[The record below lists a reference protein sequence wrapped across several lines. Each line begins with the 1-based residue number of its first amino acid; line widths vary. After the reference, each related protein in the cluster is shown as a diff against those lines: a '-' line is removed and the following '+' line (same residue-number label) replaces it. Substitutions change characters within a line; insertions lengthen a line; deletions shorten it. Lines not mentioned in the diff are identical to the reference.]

1 MASPTVVLSSRS
13 DAQAARLLS
22 NTRHAT
28 ASAIVGI
35 RRIRPGAMARRADPA
50 AAERLRVTAGLP
62 PQPVG
67 RLLAPFREFSAR
79 EAAGGVLL
87 MGAALFGLVW
97 ANSPVASSYVSLW
110 RTPLSIGVG
119 DVVLSK
125 SLHLWIN
132 DGLMAIFFLVVG
144 LEIKREVLVGE
155 LASPRRAVLP
165 ISAAVGGAVL
175 PAILF
180 LVIAGGDPD
189 AARGWGVPMA
199 TDIAFALGVLAL
211 LGSRA
216 PVGLKIFLTAL
227 AIVDDLLAV
236 MVIALF
242 YSSDTSVVALG
253 TAVAIVLVLVAVNRL
268 GVRRPLV
275 YALLGIALWVAIL
288 QSGIHAT
295 IAGILLAMTIPART
309 RIDPADFLERA
320 RGFIGEF
327 GRDMGDDPDAGHHA
341 ALWELEDLTEHAQT
355 PMLRMEHAL
364 HPWVAFLIVPLF
376 ALSNA
381 GVPLLGDPAQVA
393 TAPLVLG
400 VLIGLIVGK
409 QVGITLAT
417 WLVVRSGLAALP
429 HGVSW
434 WHVYG
439 AAWLGGI
446 GFTMSLFVG
455 DLAFG
460 ESPALALTKI
470 GILAASLIA
479 GAGGYLILRFA
490 SARS

>member
-1 MASPTVVLSSRS
+1 M
-13 DAQAARLLS
+13 
-22 NTRHAT
+22 T
-28 ASAIVGI
+28 A
-35 RRIRPGAMARRADPA
+35 D
-50 AAERLRVTAGLP
+50 LP
-62 PQPVG
+62 PQPVD

-79 EAAGGVLL
+79 EASGGLL
-87 MGAALFGLVW
+87 LIAAALIALVW
-97 ANSPVASSYVSLW
+97 ANSPFADSYAALW
-110 RTPLSIGVG
+110 RTPLAIGLG
-119 DVVLSK
+119 DLAISK

-155 LASPRRAVLP
+155 LASPRRAILP
-165 ISAAVGGAVL
+165 IAAAIGGAVL

-180 LVIAGGDPD
+180 LVIAGTDPE

-199 TDIAFALGVLAL
+199 TDIAFALGILAL
-211 LGSRA
+211 LGSRV

-242 YSSDTSVVALG
+242 YSSDTSLPALAATG
-253 TAVAIVLVLVAVNRL
+253 VILVVLVAVNRL

-295 IAGILLAMTIPART
+295 IAGVLLAMTIPART
-309 RIDPADFLERA
+309 RIDPTDFLDRA
-320 RGFIGEF
+320 RGFIADF
-327 GRDMGDDPDAGHHA
+327 GSDIGCDPDAAHHA
-341 ALWELEDLTEHAQT
+341 ALWELEDLTESAQA

-381 GVPLLGDPAQVA
+381 GVPVAGDPLAIL
-393 TAPLVLG
+393 TEPLVLG
-400 VLIGLIVGK
+400 VIVALIVGK
-409 QVGITLAT
+409 QVGITLAA
-417 WLVVRSGLAALP
+417 WLVVRSGLATLP

-455 DLAFG
+455 DLAYG
-460 ESPALALTKI
+460 ESPALGLAKI
-470 GILAASLIA
+470 GILAASVIA
-479 GAGGYLILRFA
+479 GAVGYLILR
-490 SARS
+490 RTRPVR

>member
-1 MASPTVVLSSRS
+1 L
-13 DAQAARLLS
+13 
-22 NTRHAT
+22 T
-28 ASAIVGI
+28 A
-35 RRIRPGAMARRADPA
+35 D
-50 AAERLRVTAGLP
+50 LP
-62 PQPVG
+62 QEPVD

-79 EAAGGVLL
+79 EASGGVLL
-87 MGAALFGLVW
+87 MGAALIALVW
-97 ANSPVASSYVSLW
+97 ANSPVADSYVSLW
-110 RTPLSIGVG
+110 RTPVTIGIG
-119 DVVLSK
+119 DASLSK

-155 LASPRRAVLP
+155 LASPRRAILP
-165 ISAAVGGAVL
+165 IAAAVGGAVL

-180 LVIAGGDPD
+180 LLIAGGNPE

-242 YSSDTSVVALG
+242 YSSDISLTALAAA
-253 TAVAIVLVLVAVNRL
+253 AVILVILVAVNRL

-275 YALLGIALWVAIL
+275 YALLGIGLWIAIL

-295 IAGILLAMTIPART
+295 IAGVLLAMTIPART
-309 RIDPADFLERA
+309 RIDPIDFLDRA
-320 RGFIGEF
+320 RGFIADF
-327 GRDMGDDPDAGHHA
+327 GRDVGDDPDAAHHA
-341 ALWELEDLTEHAQT
+341 ALWELEDLTESAQA

-381 GVPLLGDPAQVA
+381 GVPLVGDPAAIA

-400 VLIGLIVGK
+400 VIVGLIVGK
-409 QVGITLAT
+409 QIGITLAA
-417 WLVVRSGLAALP
+417 WLVVRSGLASLP

-434 WHVYG
+434 RHIYG

-455 DLAFG
+455 DLAYG
-460 ESPALALTKI
+460 ESPALALSKI
-470 GILAASLIA
+470 GILAASVIA
-479 GAGGYLILRFA
+479 GVGGYLILR
-490 SARS
+490 STRSSG